1 MKIFVQVFIVSLVLL
16 MMLQKVLAHV
26 FSYSEDKTVIG
37 TIQKHTVDHDE
48 SLIEIARKFDMGY
61 QEIVGANPS
70 LDPFI
75 PGRGVSVQ
83 IPTSWIL
90 PDVTPYEGIIINL
103 SEMRLFYFFKRKGST
118 LVMTLPIGIG
128 REGFNTPVGR
138 FSIVEKT
145 VNPSWYVP
153 ESILKEKPDLPKV
166 VPPGPDNPLGSHA
179 LRLSSGSILI
189 HGTNKPWGVGRRV
202 SHGCIRL
209 YPEDIPRLFKSVSKG
224 TRVTIVQQPI
234 KVGTKDKNKV
244 FIEVHDDNPEGNID
258 YLKEAV
264 GLLMKK
270 KLIRDIS
277 TEKLYKAL
285 KEKRGIPVNI
295 TEGPP
300 CININYSSCDK

>member
-16 MMLQKVLAHV
+16 MMLQKVLADV

-37 TIQKHTVDHDE
+37 AIQKHTVDHDE
-48 SLIEIARKFDMGY
+48 SLIEIARKFDLGY

-295 TEGPP
+295 TE
-300 CININYSSCDK
+300 

>member
-1 MKIFVQVFIVSLVLL
+1 
-16 MMLQKVLAHV
+16 MMLQKVLADV

-37 TIQKHTVDHDE
+37 AIQKHTVDHDE
-48 SLIEIARKFDMGY
+48 SLIEIARKFDLGY

-244 FIEVHDDNPEGNID
+244 FIEVHDDNPEENID

-295 TEGPP
+295 TE
-300 CININYSSCDK
+300 